1 MQLKPDNIKSIHEWK
16 DFVKEKTIDEFKRK
30 PNGKLVSRVEVWKTI
45 CTKKNGELINAV
57 AADAIC
63 QMNEIEK
70 DHSNLTSSDL
80 KDDVV
85 SKVIGPD
92 KSYVKA
98 LGKGVT
104 FAQLTLISHK
114 DMVIAQ
120 VLKDQDEMKKELAQY
135 RKFFEEMQK
144 KRYE

>member
-1 MQLKPDNIKSIHEWK
+1 
-16 DFVKEKTIDEFKRK
+16 
-30 PNGKLVSRVEVWKTI
+30 
-45 CTKKNGELINAV
+45 
-57 AADAIC
+57 
-63 QMNEIEK
+63 MNEIEK

-92 KSYVKA
+92 KSYVKT

-135 RKFFEEMQK
+135 RKFFEEME
-144 KRYE
+144 KRGMYKISLHNP